1 MSFHD
6 YVGGYEDYL
15 LYKTKQQVT
24 PSIVKAPETVAR
36 PTISRAKLSYNEQRE
51 LKALPQKIAEI
62 ENYISGLQQTM
73 LSKNFYQQSAEE
85 ISGFKQ
91 NLSDQEAALAELYV
105 RWEVLES
112 KEA

>member
-1 MSFHD
+1 MT
-6 YVGGYEDYL
+6 YL
-15 LYKTKQQVT
+15 E
-24 PSIVKAPETVAR
+24 S
-36 PTISRAKLSYNEQRE
+36 
-51 LKALPQKIAEI
+51 ALNDLIKI